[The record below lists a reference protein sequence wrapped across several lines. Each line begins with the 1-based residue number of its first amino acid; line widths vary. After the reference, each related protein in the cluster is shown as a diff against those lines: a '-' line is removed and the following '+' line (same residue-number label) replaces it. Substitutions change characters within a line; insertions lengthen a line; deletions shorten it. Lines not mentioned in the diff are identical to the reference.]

1 MTSPN
6 GSVQRD
12 SWGTRTG
19 FLLAAVGSAVG
30 LGNIWRFPYVVG
42 EGGGAAFVLIYLGF
56 VFLIGAAVM
65 LAELA
70 LGRHTQ
76 RNPVGAFKATAPGTL
91 WKLVGLIGVVT
102 GVAILSFYGVI
113 AGWTVGYFFKTVTGS
128 FSQALTAQE
137 SQAIFEDFTSSGSAS
152 VGLLVAFLAVTSL
165 VVWRGVSG
173 GIELVAK
180 VLMPILFGLLIL
192 LAIRSVTL
200 SGAGAGL
207 EFYLAPDFSRISAGT
222 FPAALGQAFF
232 SLSLGMGA
240 MITYGSYV
248 SKKINLVTSV
258 GIICFFDTLVA
269 LLAGLIIFPALF
281 HAGLNPSGGVGLVFQ
296 VLPTLFAELPA
307 GQLFGAAFFLL
318 LAIAALTSTISLL
331 EVPVSYVIDEWGW
344 PRGKAVAAIALVT
357 FLIGVPSAL
366 ASGAV
371 PFFSDLPGAAP
382 DFLSLMSIIFGNYS
396 LTIGSMGLAIF
407 VGYRWGVR
415 AAAAEIES
423 EGVRFGL
430 MRFWTFLIRFLAP
443 VGIAAILV
451 YIIAT
456 RNYF

>member
-1 MTSPN
+1 MTNPSAT
-6 GSVQRD
+6 GRGVWS
-12 SWGTRTG
+12 SKTG
-19 FLLAAVGSAVG
+19 FILAASGSAIG
-30 LGNIWRFPYVVG
+30 LGNIWRFPYMVG
-42 EGGGAAFVLIYLGF
+42 EGGGAAFVVIYLGF
-56 VFLIGAAVM
+56 VFLLGAAVL

-70 LGRHTQ
+70 LGRHTY

-91 WKLVGLIGVVT
+91 WKLVGVIGVIT
-102 GVAILSFYGVI
+102 GAAVLSFYAVI
-113 AGWTVGYFFKTVTGS
+113 AGWTVGYLIKTVTGS
-128 FSQALTAQE
+128 FSQTITAQE
-137 SQAIFEDFTSSGSAS
+137 SQAIFESFASNPTAS
-152 VGLLVAFLAVTSL
+152 VGFLAVFLAVTSI

-173 GIELVAK
+173 GIERVSK
-180 VLMPILFGLLIL
+180 TLMPVLLVLLIF

-207 EFYLAPDFSRISAGT
+207 EFYLTPDFSRISAGT

-248 SKKINLVTSV
+248 SKKINLVTST
-258 GIICFFDTLVA
+258 GIICFFDTFIA

-281 HAGLNPSGGVGLVFQ
+281 HAGLSPSGGAGLVFQ

-318 LAIAALTSTISLL
+318 LAIAALTSTIALL

-344 PRGKAVAAIALVT
+344 SRGKAVATAAIAT
-357 FLIGVPSAL
+357 FLVGVPSAL

-371 PFFSDLPGAAP
+371 PFFSDLPGALP
-382 DFLSLMSIIFGNYS
+382 DFLSLMNIIFGNYA
-396 LTIGSMGLAIF
+396 LTIGSLGLAIF
-407 VGYRWGVR
+407 VGYRWGMQ

-423 EGVRFGL
+423 EGVTFGL
-430 MRFWTFLIRFLAP
+430 KHAWGFLLRFLAP
-443 VGIAAILV
+443 VGITAIIV

-456 RNYF
+456 QNYF

>member
-1 MTSPN
+1 MTNPSAT
-6 GSVQRD
+6 GRGVWS
-12 SWGTRTG
+12 SKTG
-19 FLLAAVGSAVG
+19 FILAAAGSAIG
-30 LGNIWRFPYVVG
+30 LGNIWRFPYMVG
-42 EGGGAAFVLIYLGF
+42 EGGGAAFVVIYLGF
-56 VFLIGAAVM
+56 VFLLGAAVM

-70 LGRHTQ
+70 LGRHTD
-76 RNPVGAFKATAPGTL
+76 RNPVGAFEATAPGTL
-91 WKLVGLIGVVT
+91 WKLVGMIGVIT

-113 AGWTVGYFFKTVTGS
+113 AGWTVGYLFKTVTGS
-128 FSQALTAQE
+128 FSQTITAQE
-137 SQAIFEDFTSSGSAS
+137 SQAIFESFASSPTAN
-152 VGLLVAFLAVTSL
+152 VGLLFAFLAITSM

-173 GIELVAK
+173 GIERVSK
-180 VLMPILFGLLIL
+180 TLMPVLLALLIR

-248 SKKINLVTSV
+248 SKKINLVTST
-258 GIICFFDTLVA
+258 GIICLFDTLIA

-281 HAGLNPSGGVGLVFQ
+281 HAGLSPSSGPGLVFQ

-318 LAIAALTSTISLL
+318 LAIAALTSTIALL

-344 PRGKAVAAIALVT
+344 SRGKAVAVT
-357 FLIGVPSAL
+357 GVATFVIGVPSAL

-371 PFFSDLPGAAP
+371 PFFSDLPGGG
-382 DFLSLMSIIFGNYS
+382 FLSLMSIVFGSYA
-396 LTIGSMGLAIF
+396 LTIGSLGLAIF
-407 VGYRWGVR
+407 VGYRWGVQ

-423 EGVRFGL
+423 DGVTFGL
-430 MRFWTFLIRFLAP
+430 KHAWGFLLRFLAP
-443 VGIAAILV
+443 VGITAILV

-456 RNYF
+456 QNYF

>member
-1 MTSPN
+1 MP
-6 GSVQRD
+6 V
-12 SWGTRTG
+12 
-19 FLLAAVGSAVG
+19 LLA
-30 LGNIWRFPYVVG
+30 
-42 EGGGAAFVLIYLGF
+42 
-56 VFLIGAAVM
+56 
-65 LAELA
+65 
-70 LGRHTQ
+70 
-76 RNPVGAFKATAPGTL
+76 
-91 WKLVGLIGVVT
+91 
-102 GVAILSFYGVI
+102 
-113 AGWTVGYFFKTVTGS
+113 
-128 FSQALTAQE
+128 
-137 SQAIFEDFTSSGSAS
+137 
-152 VGLLVAFLAVTSL
+152 
-165 VVWRGVSG
+165 
-173 GIELVAK
+173 
-180 VLMPILFGLLIL
+180 LLIL

-248 SKKINLVTSV
+248 SKKINLVTST
-258 GIICFFDTLVA
+258 GIICLFDTLIA

-281 HAGLNPSGGVGLVFQ
+281 HAGLSPSSGPGLVFQ

-318 LAIAALTSTISLL
+318 LAIAALTSTIALL

-344 PRGKAVAAIALVT
+344 SRGKAVAGTAIAT

-382 DFLSLMSIIFGNYS
+382 DFLSLMNIIFGNYA
-396 LTIGSMGLAIF
+396 LTIGSLGLAIF
-407 VGYRWGVR
+407 VGYRWGVQ

-423 EGVRFGL
+423 EGVTFGL
-430 MRFWTFLIRFLAP
+430 KHAWGFLLRFLAP
-443 VGIAAILV
+443 VGITAILV

-456 RNYF
+456 QNYF

>member
-1 MTSPN
+1 MTNPSAT
-6 GSVQRD
+6 GRGVWS
-12 SWGTRTG
+12 SKTG
-19 FLLAAVGSAVG
+19 FILAASGSAIG

-42 EGGGAAFVLIYLGF
+42 EGGGAAFVVIYLGF
-56 VFLIGAAVM
+56 VFLLGAAVM

-70 LGRHTQ
+70 LGRHTD
-76 RNPVGAFKATAPGTL
+76 RNPVGAFEATAPGTL
-91 WKLVGLIGVVT
+91 WKLVGLIGVIT
-102 GVAILSFYGVI
+102 GVAILSFYAVI
-113 AGWTVGYFFKTVTGS
+113 AGWTVGYFYKTITGS
-128 FSQALTAQE
+128 FSQTVTAQE
-137 SQAIFEDFTSSGSAS
+137 SQAIFDSFTSNPAAS
-152 VGLLVAFLAVTSL
+152 VGLLFVFLAVTSI
-165 VVWRGVSG
+165 VVLRGVSG
-173 GIELVAK
+173 GIERVSK
-180 VLMPILFGLLIL
+180 ILMPILFALLIL

-248 SKKINLVTSV
+248 SKKINLVTST
-258 GIICFFDTLVA
+258 GIICLFDTLIA

-281 HAGLNPSGGVGLVFQ
+281 HAGMSPSEGGVGLVFK

-307 GQLFGAAFFLL
+307 GQWFGAAFFLL
-318 LAIAALTSTISLL
+318 LAIAALTSTIALL

-344 PRGKAVAAIALVT
+344 SRGKAVAVT
-357 FLIGVPSAL
+357 GMATFVIGVPSAL

-371 PFFSDLPGAAP
+371 PFFSDLPGGG
-382 DFLSLMSIIFGNYS
+382 FLSLMSIIFGNYA
-396 LTIGSMGLAIF
+396 LTIGSLGLAIF
-407 VGYRWGVR
+407 VGYRWGVK

-423 EGVRFGL
+423 EGVTFGL
-430 MRFWTFLIRFLAP
+430 KHAWAFLLRFLAP
-443 VGIAAILV
+443 VGITAILV

-456 RNYF
+456 KNYF

>member
-1 MTSPN
+1 MANPSATGRGVWS
-6 GSVQRD
+6 SK
-12 SWGTRTG
+12 TG
-19 FLLAAVGSAVG
+19 FILAASGSAIG
-30 LGNIWRFPYVVG
+30 LGNIWRFPYMVG
-42 EGGGAAFVLIYLGF
+42 EGGGAAFVVIYLGF
-56 VFLIGAAVM
+56 VFLLGAAVM

-70 LGRHTQ
+70 LGRHTD
-76 RNPVGAFKATAPGTL
+76 RNPVGAFEATAPGTL
-91 WKLVGLIGVVT
+91 WKLVGMIGVIT
-102 GVAILSFYGVI
+102 GVAILSFYAVI
-113 AGWTVGYFFKTVTGS
+113 AGWTVGYLFKTVTGS
-128 FSQALTAQE
+128 FSQTITAQE
-137 SQAIFEDFTSSGSAS
+137 SQAIFESFAS
-152 VGLLVAFLAVTSL
+152 NPTANVGLLFVFLAVTSM

-173 GIELVAK
+173 GIERVSK
-180 VLMPILFGLLIL
+180 TLMPVLLALLVL

-248 SKKINLVTSV
+248 SKKIDLVTST
-258 GIICFFDTLVA
+258 GIICLFDTLIA

-281 HAGLNPSGGVGLVFQ
+281 HAGLSPSSGPGLVFQ

-318 LAIAALTSTISLL
+318 LAIAALTSTIALL

-344 PRGKAVAAIALVT
+344 SRGKAVAATAIAT

-371 PFFSDLPGAAP
+371 PFFSDLPGGG
-382 DFLSLMSIIFGNYS
+382 FLSLMNIIFGNYA
-396 LTIGSMGLAIF
+396 LTIGSLGLAIF
-407 VGYRWGVR
+407 VGYRWGVQ

-423 EGVRFGL
+423 EGVTFGL
-430 MRFWTFLIRFLAP
+430 KHAWGFLLRFLAP
-443 VGIAAILV
+443 VGITAILV

-456 RNYF
+456 QKYF

>member
-1 MTSPN
+1 MTTASSPAPR
-6 GSVQRD
+6 GAFSSRL
-12 SWGTRTG
+12 G
-19 FLLAAVGSAVG
+19 FILAASGSAIG

-42 EGGGAAFVLIYLGF
+42 ENGGAAFVLIYLAF

-70 LGRHTQ
+70 LGRSTQ
-76 RNPVGAFKATAPGTL
+76 RNPVGAFKAAAPGSL
-91 WKLVGLIGVVT
+91 WRLVGLLGVIT

-113 AGWTVGYFFKTVTGS
+113 AGWTVGYFVKTVAGDFAHQMTADESTALFGTFVGS
-128 FSQALTAQE
+128 PA
-137 SQAIFEDFTSSGSAS
+137 TS
-152 VGLLVAFLAVTSL
+152 VAYLAVFLAVTAF
-165 VVWRGVSG
+165 VVYGGIAG

-180 VLMPILFGLLIL
+180 ILMPVLFALLL
-192 LAIRSVTL
+192 FLAFRSVTL
-200 SGAGAGL
+200 SGAGDGL
-207 EFYLAPDFSRISAGT
+207 RFYLAPDFSKITAQT

-240 MITYGSYV
+240 MITYGSYISKREHLV
-248 SKKINLVTSV
+248 SAA
-258 GIICFFDTLVA
+258 GIVCFFDTLIA

-281 HAGLNPSGGVGLVFQ
+281 HAGLSPTSGVGLVFQ

-344 PRGKAVAAIALVT
+344 TRPRAVTVVTIATLI
-357 FLIGVPSAL
+357 IGVPSAL

-371 PFFSDLPGAAP
+371 PFFSNLPGVGT

-396 LTIGSMGLAIF
+396 LTIGSLGLALF
-407 VGYRWGVR
+407 VGYRWGIT
-415 AAAAEIES
+415 AASAEIEAD
-423 EGVRFGL
+423 GTPFRVRKAWG
-430 MRFWTFLIRFLAP
+430 FLVRVVSPA
-443 VGIAAILV
+443 GITAILI

-456 RNYF
+456 GNYF

>member
-1 MTSPN
+1 MTNPSAT
-6 GSVQRD
+6 GRGVWS
-12 SWGTRTG
+12 SKTG
-19 FLLAAVGSAVG
+19 FILAASGSAIG
-30 LGNIWRFPYVVG
+30 LGNIWRFPYMVG
-42 EGGGAAFVLIYLGF
+42 EGGGAAFVVIYLGF
-56 VFLIGAAVM
+56 VFLLGAAVM

-70 LGRHTQ
+70 LGRHTD
-76 RNPVGAFKATAPGTL
+76 RNPVGAFEATAPGTL
-91 WKLVGLIGVVT
+91 WKLVGMLGVIT
-102 GVAILSFYGVI
+102 GVAILSFYAVI
-113 AGWTVGYFFKTVTGS
+113 AGWTVGYLFKTVTGS
-128 FSQALTAQE
+128 FSQTITAQE
-137 SQAIFEDFTSSGSAS
+137 SQAIFESFASSPVANI
-152 VGLLVAFLAVTSL
+152 GLLFAFLAVTSM

-173 GIELVAK
+173 GIELVSK
-180 VLMPILFGLLIL
+180 TLMPVLLALLVL

-207 EFYLAPDFSRISAGT
+207 EFYLAPDFSRISAAT

-248 SKKINLVTSV
+248 SKKINLVTST
-258 GIICFFDTLVA
+258 GIICLFDTLIA

-281 HAGLNPSGGVGLVFQ
+281 HAGLSPSSGPGLVFQ

-318 LAIAALTSTISLL
+318 LAIAALTSTIALL

-344 PRGKAVAAIALVT
+344 SRGKAVAATATVT

-371 PFFSDLPGAAP
+371 PFFSDLPGGG
-382 DFLSLMSIIFGNYS
+382 FLSLMSIVFGSYA
-396 LTIGSMGLAIF
+396 LTIGSLGLAIF
-407 VGYRWGVR
+407 VGYRWGVQ

-423 EGVRFGL
+423 EGVTFGL
-430 MRFWTFLIRFLAP
+430 KHAWGFLLRFLAP
-443 VGIAAILV
+443 VGITVILLS
-451 YIIAT
+451 I
-456 RNYF
+456 

>member
-1 MTSPN
+1 MTNPSAT
-6 GSVQRD
+6 GRGVWS
-12 SWGTRTG
+12 SKTG
-19 FLLAAVGSAVG
+19 FILAASGSAIG
-30 LGNIWRFPYVVG
+30 LGNIWRFPYMVG
-42 EGGGAAFVLIYLGF
+42 EGGGAAFVVIYLGF
-56 VFLIGAAVM
+56 VFLLGAAVM

-70 LGRHTQ
+70 LGRHTD
-76 RNPVGAFKATAPGTL
+76 RNAVGAFAATAPGTL
-91 WKLVGLIGVVT
+91 WKLVGMLGVIT
-102 GVAILSFYGVI
+102 GVAILSFYAVI
-113 AGWTVGYFFKTVTGS
+113 AGWTVGYLFKTVTGS
-128 FSQALTAQE
+128 FSQTVTAQE
-137 SQAIFEDFTSSGSAS
+137 SQAIFESFASSPTANL
-152 VGLLVAFLAVTSL
+152 GLLFAFLAVTSI

-173 GIELVAK
+173 GIERVSK
-180 VLMPILFGLLIL
+180 ILMPVLLGLLIL

-207 EFYLAPDFSRISAGT
+207 EFYLAPDFSRISVAT

-248 SKKINLVTSV
+248 SKKINLVTST
-258 GIICFFDTLVA
+258 GIICLFDTLIA

-281 HAGLNPSGGVGLVFQ
+281 HAGMSPSGGGVGLVFQ

-318 LAIAALTSTISLL
+318 LAIAALTSTIALL

-344 PRGKAVAAIALVT
+344 SRGKAVAATAIVT

-382 DFLSLMSIIFGNYS
+382 DFLSLMSIIFGNYA
-396 LTIGSMGLAIF
+396 LTIGSLGLAIF
-407 VGYRWGVR
+407 VGYRWGVQ

-423 EGVRFGL
+423 EGVTFGL
-430 MRFWTFLIRFLAP
+430 KHAWGFLLRFLAP
-443 VGIAAILV
+443 VGITAILV

-456 RNYF
+456 GNYF

>member
-1 MTSPN
+1 M
-6 GSVQRD
+6 
-12 SWGTRTG
+12 G
-19 FLLAAVGSAVG
+19 FILAASGSAIG

-42 EGGGAAFVLIYLGF
+42 ENGGAAFVVIYLAF

-65 LAELA
+65 LGELA
-70 LGRHTQ
+70 LGRRTE
-76 RNPVGAFKATAPGTL
+76 RNAAGAFEATAPGTL
-91 WKLVGLIGVVT
+91 WKFVGLMGIVT

-113 AGWTVGYFFKTVTGS
+113 AGWTVGYFLKTITGS
-128 FSQALTAQE
+128 FSETVTAAE
-137 SQAIFEDFTSSGSAS
+137 SQAIFGSFVGSSSSS
-152 VGLLVAFLAVTSL
+152 VGFLFLFLAVTAAI
-165 VVWRGVSG
+165 VWRGVSG
-173 GIELVAK
+173 GIERVSK
-180 VLMPILFGLLIL
+180 VLMPVLLGLLIL

-207 EFYLAPDFSRISAGT
+207 SFYLAPDFSRLSAQT
-222 FPAALGQAFF
+222 LPAALGQAFF

-248 SKKINLVTSV
+248 SKKINLVSAT
-258 GIICFFDTLVA
+258 GLICFLDTVIA

-281 HAGLNPSGGVGLVFQ
+281 HAGLSPSSGVGLVFQ

-331 EVPVSYVIDEWGW
+331 EVPVSYVIDEWKW
-344 PRGKAVAAIALVT
+344 SRGKAVAATAIVT
-357 FLIGVPSAL
+357 FLIGIPSAL

-382 DFLSLMSIIFGNYS
+382 DFLTLMNIVFGNYS
-396 LTIGSMGLAIF
+396 LTIGSLGLAVF
-407 VGYRWGVR
+407 VGYRWGVG
-415 AAAAEIES
+415 AAASEFET
-423 EGVRFGL
+423 EGVPAGFRPMWAF
-430 MRFWTFLIRFLAP
+430 MIRFLAP
-443 VGIAAILV
+443 VGIVGILV

-456 RNYF
+456 GNYF

>member
-6 GSVQRD
+6 ESAQRGSW
-12 SWGTRTG
+12 SSRTG
-19 FLLAAVGSAVG
+19 FILAASGSAIG

-65 LAELA
+65 LGELA
-70 LGRHTQ
+70 LGRHTE
-76 RNPVGAFKATAPGTL
+76 RNPVGAFKAIAPGTL
-91 WKLVGLIGVVT
+91 WKLVGLTGVIT

-128 FSQALTAQE
+128 FSQAITASE
-137 SQAIFEDFTSSGSAS
+137 SQEIFNGFVANPAAS
-152 VGLLVAFLAVTSL
+152 VGLLFLFLGVTAVI
-165 VVWRGVSG
+165 VWRGVSG
-173 GIELVAK
+173 GIERVST
-180 VLMPILFGLLIL
+180 VLMPVLLALLVL

-207 EFYLAPDFSRISAGT
+207 AFYLAPDFSKISAQT

-248 SKKINLVTSV
+248 SKKVNLVSAV
-258 GIICFFDTLVA
+258 GIICFLDTAIA

-281 HAGLNPSGGVGLVFQ
+281 HAGLSPSSGVGLVFQ

-344 PRGKAVAAIALVT
+344 SRGKAVVATATVT

-371 PFFSDLPGAAP
+371 SFLSDLPGAAP

-396 LTIGSMGLAIF
+396 LTIGSLGLAIF
-407 VGYRWGVR
+407 VGYRWGVE
-415 AAAAEIES
+415 AAAAEFQS
-423 EGVRFGL
+423 EGVPAVFKPI
-430 MRFWTFLIRFLAP
+430 WAFLIRFLAP
-443 VGIAAILV
+443 VGIVGILV

-456 RNYF
+456 QNYF

>member
-1 MTSPN
+1 MTNPPATGRGVWS
-6 GSVQRD
+6 SK
-12 SWGTRTG
+12 TG
-19 FLLAAVGSAVG
+19 FILAASGSAIG
-30 LGNIWRFPYVVG
+30 LGNIWRFPYMVG
-42 EGGGAAFVLIYLGF
+42 EGGGAAFVVIYLGF
-56 VFLIGAAVM
+56 VFLLGAAVM

-70 LGRHTQ
+70 LGRRTD
-76 RNPVGAFKATAPGTL
+76 RNAVGAFEATAPGTL
-91 WKLVGLIGVVT
+91 WKLVGMLGVIT
-102 GVAILSFYGVI
+102 GVAILSFYAVI
-113 AGWTVGYFFKTVTGS
+113 AGWTVGYLFKTVTGS
-128 FSQALTAQE
+128 FSQTITAQE
-137 SQAIFEDFTSSGSAS
+137 SQAIFESFAAS
-152 VGLLVAFLAVTSL
+152 PTANVGLLFVFLAVTSL

-173 GIELVAK
+173 GIELVSK
-180 VLMPILFGLLIL
+180 TLMPVLLVLLIL

-248 SKKINLVTSV
+248 SKKINLVTST
-258 GIICFFDTLVA
+258 GIICLFDTLIA

-281 HAGLNPSGGVGLVFQ
+281 HAGLSPSSGPGLVFQ

-307 GQLFGAAFFLL
+307 GWLFGTAFFLL
-318 LAIAALTSTISLL
+318 LAIAALTSTIALL

-344 PRGKAVAAIALVT
+344 SRGKAVAATAIVT

-371 PFFSDLPGAAP
+371 PFFTDLPGGG
-382 DFLSLMSIIFGNYS
+382 FLSLMSIIFGNYA
-396 LTIGSMGLAIF
+396 LTIGSLGLAIF
-407 VGYRWGVR
+407 VGYRWGVK

-423 EGVRFGL
+423 EGVTFGL
-430 MRFWTFLIRFLAP
+430 KHAWGFLLRFLAP
-443 VGIAAILV
+443 VGITGILV

-456 RNYF
+456 QNYF

>member
-1 MTSPN
+1 MTNPPATGRGVWS
-6 GSVQRD
+6 SK
-12 SWGTRTG
+12 TG
-19 FLLAAVGSAVG
+19 FILAASGSAIG
-30 LGNIWRFPYVVG
+30 LGNIWRFPYMVG
-42 EGGGAAFVLIYLGF
+42 EGGGAAFVVIYLGF
-56 VFLIGAAVM
+56 VFLLGAAVM

-70 LGRHTQ
+70 LGRRTV
-76 RNPVGAFKATAPGTL
+76 RNPVGAFEATAPGTL
-91 WKLVGLIGVVT
+91 WKLVGMLGVIT
-102 GVAILSFYGVI
+102 GVAILSFYAVI
-113 AGWTVGYFFKTVTGS
+113 AGWTVGYLFKTVTGS
-128 FSQALTAQE
+128 FSQTITAQE
-137 SQAIFEDFTSSGSAS
+137 SQAIFESFASSPIAN
-152 VGLLVAFLAVTSL
+152 VGLLFAFLAVTSM

-173 GIELVAK
+173 GIELVSK
-180 VLMPILFGLLIL
+180 TLMPVLLVLLVL

-207 EFYLAPDFSRISAGT
+207 EFYLAPDFSRITAGT

-248 SKKINLVTSV
+248 SKKINLVTST
-258 GIICFFDTLVA
+258 GIICLFDTLIA

-281 HAGLNPSGGVGLVFQ
+281 HAGLSPAGGVGLVFQ

-318 LAIAALTSTISLL
+318 LAIAALTSTIALL

-344 PRGKAVAAIALVT
+344 SRGKAVAATTTAT

-371 PFFSDLPGAAP
+371 PFFSDLPGGG
-382 DFLSLMSIIFGNYS
+382 FLSLMSIIFGNYA
-396 LTIGSMGLAIF
+396 LTIGSLGLAIF
-407 VGYRWGVR
+407 VGYRWGVK

-423 EGVRFGL
+423 EGVTFGL
-430 MRFWTFLIRFLAP
+430 KPAWSFLIRFLAP
-443 VGIAAILV
+443 AGITGILV

-456 RNYF
+456 QNYF

>member
-1 MTSPN
+1 MTDATGP
-6 GSVQRD
+6 VQRG
-12 SWGTRTG
+12 SWGTRAG
-19 FLLAAVGSAVG
+19 FILAAVGSAIG

-70 LGRHTQ
+70 LGRHTH
-76 RNPVGAFKATAPGTL
+76 RNPVGAFEATAPGTL
-91 WKLVGLIGVVT
+91 WKLVGLVGVIT
-102 GVAILSFYGVI
+102 GVAILSFYAVI
-113 AGWTVGYFFKTVTGS
+113 AGWTVGYFFKTITGS
-128 FSQALTAQE
+128 FSQTITAE
-137 SQAIFEDFTSSGSAS
+137 DSQAIFGSLVGNPLASSG
-152 VGLLVAFLAVTSL
+152 LLFLFILLTAL

-173 GIELVAK
+173 GIERMSK
-180 VLMPILFGLLIL
+180 ILMPILFGLLIL

-207 EFYLAPDFSRISAGT
+207 EFYLAPDFSRISAQT

-248 SKKINLVTSV
+248 SKEVNLGTSA

-281 HAGLNPSGGVGLVFQ
+281 HAGLSPSSGVGLVFQ
-296 VLPTLFAELPA
+296 VLPTLFAELPL

-331 EVPVSYVIDEWGW
+331 EVPVSYVIDEWSW
-344 PRGKAVAAIALVT
+344 SRGKAVTVVSLVT
-357 FLIGVPSAL
+357 FLLGVPSAL

-371 PFFSDLPGAAP
+371 GFLSDLPGGAP
-382 DFLSLMSIIFGNYS
+382 DFLTLMSIIFGNYS
-396 LTIGSMGLAIF
+396 LTIGSMGLAVF

-415 AAAAEIES
+415 AAAAEIEQ
-423 EGVRFGL
+423 EGVRFTL
-430 MRFWTFLIRFLAP
+430 LKFWTFLIRFLAP

-451 YIIAT
+451 YIIST
-456 RNYF
+456 GNYF

>member
-1 MTSPN
+1 MTNPPATGRGVWS
-6 GSVQRD
+6 SK
-12 SWGTRTG
+12 TG
-19 FLLAAVGSAVG
+19 FILAASGSAIG
-30 LGNIWRFPYVVG
+30 LGNIWRFPYMVG
-42 EGGGAAFVLIYLGF
+42 EGGGAAFVVIYLGF
-56 VFLIGAAVM
+56 VFLLGAAVM

-70 LGRHTQ
+70 LGRRTD
-76 RNPVGAFKATAPGTL
+76 RNAVGAFEATAPGTL
-91 WKLVGLIGVVT
+91 WKLVGMLGVIT
-102 GVAILSFYGVI
+102 GVAILSFYAVI
-113 AGWTVGYFFKTVTGS
+113 AGWTVGYLFKTVTGS
-128 FSQALTAQE
+128 FSQTITAQE
-137 SQAIFEDFTSSGSAS
+137 SQAIFESFAAS
-152 VGLLVAFLAVTSL
+152 PVANVGLLFVFLAVTSL

-173 GIELVAK
+173 GIELVSK
-180 VLMPILFGLLIL
+180 TLMPVLLVLLVL

-207 EFYLAPDFSRISAGT
+207 EFYLAPDFSRISAAT

-248 SKKINLVTSV
+248 SKKINLVTST
-258 GIICFFDTLVA
+258 GIICLFDTLIA

-281 HAGLNPSGGVGLVFQ
+281 HAGLSPSSGPGLVFQ

-307 GQLFGAAFFLL
+307 GWLFGTAFFLL
-318 LAIAALTSTISLL
+318 LAIAALTSTIALL

-344 PRGKAVAAIALVT
+344 SRGKAVAVT
-357 FLIGVPSAL
+357 GMATFVIGVPSAL

-382 DFLSLMSIIFGNYS
+382 DFLSLMNIIFGNYA
-396 LTIGSMGLAIF
+396 LTIGSLGLAIF
-407 VGYRWGVR
+407 VGYRWGVK

-423 EGVRFGL
+423 EGVTFGL
-430 MRFWTFLIRFLAP
+430 KHAWGFMLRFLAP
-443 VGIAAILV
+443 VGITGILV

-456 RNYF
+456 QNYF

>member
-1 MTSPN
+1 MTNPPATGRGVWS
-6 GSVQRD
+6 SK
-12 SWGTRTG
+12 TG
-19 FLLAAVGSAVG
+19 FILAASGSAIG
-30 LGNIWRFPYVVG
+30 LGNIWRFPYIVG
-42 EGGGAAFVLIYLGF
+42 EGGGAAFVIIYLGF
-56 VFLIGAAVM
+56 VFLLGAAVM

-70 LGRHTQ
+70 LGRRTD
-76 RNPVGAFKATAPGTL
+76 RNAVGAFEATAPGTL
-91 WKLVGLIGVVT
+91 WKLVGMLGVIT
-102 GVAILSFYGVI
+102 GVAILSFYAVI
-113 AGWTVGYFFKTVTGS
+113 AGWTVGYLFKTVTGS
-128 FSQALTAQE
+128 FSQTITAQE
-137 SQAIFEDFTSSGSAS
+137 SQAIFESFASSPIAN
-152 VGLLVAFLAVTSL
+152 VGLLFAFLAVTSM

-173 GIELVAK
+173 GIELVSK
-180 VLMPILFGLLIL
+180 TLMPVLLALLVL

-207 EFYLAPDFSRISAGT
+207 EFYLAPDFSRITAGT

-248 SKKINLVTSV
+248 SKKIDLVTST
-258 GIICFFDTLVA
+258 GIICLFDTLIA

-281 HAGLNPSGGVGLVFQ
+281 HAGLSPSSGPGLVFQ

-307 GQLFGAAFFLL
+307 GWLFGAAFFLL
-318 LAIAALTSTISLL
+318 LAIAALTSTIALL

-344 PRGKAVAAIALVT
+344 SRGKAVAATAIAT

-382 DFLSLMSIIFGNYS
+382 DFLSLMNIIFGNYA
-396 LTIGSMGLAIF
+396 LTIGSLGLAIF
-407 VGYRWGVR
+407 VGYRWGVK

-423 EGVRFGL
+423 EGVTFGL
-430 MRFWTFLIRFLAP
+430 KHAWGFLLRFLAP
-443 VGIAAILV
+443 VGITAILV

-456 RNYF
+456 QNYF

>member
-12 SWGTRTG
+12 SWGSRGG
-19 FLLAAVGSAVG
+19 FVLAAVGSAIG

-70 LGRHTQ
+70 LGRHTH
-76 RNPVGAFKATAPGTL
+76 RNPVGAFEAAAPGTL
-91 WKLVGLIGVVT
+91 WKLVGLIGVIT

-113 AGWTVGYFFKTVTGS
+113 AGWTVGYFFKTITGS
-128 FSQALTAQE
+128 FSQAITAEE
-137 SQAIFEDFTSSGSAS
+137 SQAIFGGLVGSPVGS
-152 VGLLVAFLAVTSL
+152 LGLLFAFLGITAL

-173 GIELVAK
+173 GIERVSK
-180 VLMPILFGLLIL
+180 ILMPILFGLLIL

-207 EFYLAPDFSRISAGT
+207 EFYLAPDFSRISAQT

-248 SKKINLVTSV
+248 SKDINLGTSA

-281 HAGLNPSGGVGLVFQ
+281 HAGLSPSSGVGLVFQ

-344 PRGKAVAAIALVT
+344 PRGKAVAAIGLVT

-371 PFFSDLPGAAP
+371 AFFSDLPGAAP
-382 DFLSLMSIIFGNYS
+382 DFLTLMSIIFGNYS
-396 LTIGSMGLAIF
+396 LTIGSLGLAIF

-423 EGVRFGL
+423 EGVRFDL
-430 MRFWTFLIRFLAP
+430 LRLWTFLIRFLAP
-443 VGIAAILV
+443 VGIVAILV

-456 RNYF
+456 GNYF

>member
-1 MTSPN
+1 MTNPSAT
-6 GSVQRD
+6 GRGVWS
-12 SWGTRTG
+12 SKTG
-19 FLLAAVGSAVG
+19 FILAASGSAIG
-30 LGNIWRFPYVVG
+30 LGNMWRFPYVVG
-42 EGGGAAFVLIYLGF
+42 EGGGAAFVVIYLGF
-56 VFLIGAAVM
+56 VFLLGAAVM

-70 LGRHTQ
+70 LGRHTD
-76 RNPVGAFKATAPGTL
+76 RNPVGAFEATAPGTL
-91 WKLVGLIGVVT
+91 WKLVGLIGVIT
-102 GVAILSFYGVI
+102 GVAILSFYAVI

-128 FSQALTAQE
+128 FSQTVTAQE
-137 SQAIFEDFTSSGSAS
+137 SQAIFNGLAS
-152 VGLLVAFLAVTSL
+152 NATASIGLLFVFLAVTSM

-173 GIELVAK
+173 GIERVSK
-180 VLMPILFGLLIL
+180 TLMPVLLALLIL

-248 SKKINLVTSV
+248 SKKINLVTST
-258 GIICFFDTLVA
+258 GIICLFDTLIA

-281 HAGLNPSGGVGLVFQ
+281 HAGLSPAGGVGLVFQ

-318 LAIAALTSTISLL
+318 LAIAALTSTIALL

-344 PRGKAVAAIALVT
+344 SRGKAVAVT
-357 FLIGVPSAL
+357 GMATFVIGVPSAL

-371 PFFSDLPGAAP
+371 PFFSDLPGGG
-382 DFLSLMSIIFGNYS
+382 FLSLMSIIFGNYA
-396 LTIGSMGLAIF
+396 LTIGSLGLAIF
-407 VGYRWGVR
+407 VGYRWGVQ

-423 EGVRFGL
+423 EGVTFGL
-430 MRFWTFLIRFLAP
+430 KHAWAFLLRFLAP
-443 VGIAAILV
+443 VGITAILV

-456 RNYF
+456 QNYF